1 MPNEEKKPASNEI
14 SNVSKRVLNTFIEKL
29 ASDEEY
35 SEVAER
41 LKSIVLSDK
50 VSEKSLQIALFGEE
64 NS

>member
-41 LKSIVLSDK
+41 LKSIVFSDK